1 MAHPNY
7 RHQDSLDDPLD
18 FSAEQRFY
26 EVLSNC
32 KDEDPDS
39 GTSEYNRPLFVRLVY
54 EHAKELQQDATAH
67 DHFLR
72 AFFDAIKLPPDGLAI
87 DMEHE
92 TADIRARLFGFA
104 DYLVHQFFL
113 PCDLAFISPN
123 SLPVANSSAV
133 RASTGKTPQPTP
145 DYRSATSEAFVGT
158 PQRLSALRGQCLTR
172 DKHRCVISRDYDKDK
187 AREQRKGRIAGSVT
201 LDDDGQQVAQFS
213 TLEVAHII
221 PHILFETDSEPQELV
236 RIHTPN
242 TKA

>member
-113 PCDLAFISPN
+113 PL
-123 SLPVANSSAV
+123 